1 MELRKQQAY
10 IQLKKELDECRGLGT
25 NLLIITLPGT
35 GMGRMIKEYGVD
47 VGESKAVVITD
58 ETSELGSYNLI
69 NFDWADTNTLNK
81 VEKIFKKA
89 KTDQKI
95 AITINYPTLL
105 NDDNLLKS
113 FFINHTY
120 RKYYFGLRSE
130 EDSSRLCREI
140 NSELSKEEISNIYN
154 LSGGLAQ
161 LIKYLVVNGTEKKDG
176 AEIILAPVVRA
187 VVGVSEEVLQKL
199 GIWNKEGWRGELLK
213 AYNKTVKGI
222 DIQINFDL
230 SFEEDGKLNK
240 QKLTKSEKQ
249 LLEKF
254 MVNNGKLTKEEV
266 SDIKWGEGKY
276 DEFSDQ
282 AINKQLRRLSEKLS
296 IYTIQTIP
304 KVGFII
310 KKK

>member
-1 MELRKQQAY
+1 MELQKQQAY
-10 IQLKKELDECRGLGT
+10 SQLKKELDECRGLGT
-25 NLLIITLPGT
+25 NLLIVTLPGT
-35 GMGRMIKEYGVD
+35 GMGRLVKEYCQD
-47 VGESKAVVITD
+47 VGSEKVMLITD
-58 ETSELGSYNLI
+58 EEQTLGTYNLI
-69 NFDWADTNTLNK
+69 NFDWADESTLHK

-89 KTDQKI
+89 APDQKI
-95 AITINYPTLL
+95 AVTINYPTLL
-105 NDDNLLKS
+105 NDEKFKTS

-130 EDSSRLCREI
+130 EDTVLMCNEI
-140 NSELSKEEISNIYN
+140 NNKLSKVDIKKIYKV
-154 LSGGLAQ
+154 SGGLAQ
-161 LIKYLVVNGTEKKDG
+161 LVKYLAVNGADCIDG
-176 AEIILAPVVRA
+176 VEVILEPVVKA
-187 VVGVSEEVLQKL
+187 VVGVSSEVLIKL
-199 GIWNKEGWRGELLK
+199 GVKKDDVWVGDLLR
-213 AYNKTVKGI
+213 AHYKTSGA
-222 DIQINFDL
+222 IQIKINFDL
-230 SFEEDGKLNK
+230 SFEEEGKLND

-254 MVNNGKLTKEEV
+254 IVNNGKLTKEEV

-296 IYTIQTIP
+296 VYTIQTIS